1 MTKKITNKN
10 PELIIF
16 DWSGVISDDRR
27 PVYEANMKLLEK
39 HGKLTFSFEEWL
51 PETVM
56 SAVHFARKHHIEGST
71 EEITET
77 YRKYLD
83 EVITNGI
90 KPQLIPGSDRTLREL
105 KAKNKKI
112 ALLSSH
118 PAENLEKEV
127 DEFGLRKYFDFISG
141 GVLDKVEVL
150 REICGKLDKN
160 YDDSAYVG
168 DMISDVIAAKKL
180 SLLAIAVTSGY
191 HSKEVLE
198 KEKPDYII
206 GSISEIINII

>member
-16 DWSGVISDDRR
+16 DWSGVISDDRH

-39 HGKLTFSFEEWL
+39 HGKSTFGFEEWL

-56 SAVHFARKHHIEGST
+56 SAVHFARKHHIEGSA

-83 EVITNGI
+83 EVIMNGI
-90 KPQLIPGSDRTLREL
+90 KPLLVSGSERTLSEL

-150 REICGKLDKN
+150 REICGKLDKTH
-160 YDDSAYVG
+160 DESAYVG
-168 DMISDVIAAKKL
+168 DMISDVIAAKTL
-180 SLLAIAVTSGY
+180 SILAIAITSGY

-198 KEKPDYII
+198 KEQPDYII
-206 GSISEIINII
+206 SSISELINII